1 MYKIDR
7 TEALGPGDDR
17 ARRLLLVFLFAI
29 AAIAAAV
36 IAAWRHGT
44 SVRAARAA
52 ADYEQMARRYEAQ
65 SRFLRQVTDSQ
76 PAAMFIVDPDNRY
89 TFANR
94 IALNRAGIGEA
105 DLIGKTL
112 ASVLGPADARRYEGL
127 NREVLQTGERRMQ
140 IVQSG
145 ANGDLRVVQSEH
157 IPIAEGSDRVPGIM
171 IVEEDITSAVAER
184 ERRERTL
191 QRLIDTLVAVLDRRD
206 PHAANHSLRV
216 AAVARSIAL
225 EMGLGGADA
234 RTAEIAG
241 QLMNIGKAL
250 VPAEMLTRDGALG
263 EDEMRMVRDSLQSGA
278 ALLEGIEFDGPVVET
293 LRQMYERWDGGGAP
307 AGLAGDEIFVT
318 AQIVA
323 VANAFVALTSPRAWR
338 EAVDPEA
345 AAGRLMAET
354 GGAFARRVV
363 SALMNL
369 VDNRNLRNPGTIAG
383 DAAAI
388 H

>member
-1 MYKIDR
+1 
-7 TEALGPGDDR
+7 
-17 ARRLLLVFLFAI
+17 
-29 AAIAAAV
+29 
-36 IAAWRHGT
+36 
-44 SVRAARAA
+44 
-52 ADYEQMARRYEAQ
+52 MARRYETQ
-65 SRFLRQVTDSQ
+65 SKFLRQVTDSQ
-76 PAAMFIVDPDNRY
+76 PAAMFIVDHDNRY
-89 TFANR
+89 RFANR
-94 IALNRAGIGEA
+94 IALNRAGVNEA
-105 DLIGKTL
+105 DLIGKTM
-112 ASVLGPADARRYEGL
+112 AAVLGPADATRYEDL
-127 NREVLQTGERRMQ
+127 NREVMQSGERRMQ

-145 ANGDLRVVQSEH
+145 SNGDLRVVQSEH
-157 IPIAEGSDRVPGIM
+157 IPIAEGADRAPGIM

-191 QRLIDTLVAVLDRRD
+191 QGLIDTLVAVLDGRD
-206 PHAANHSLRV
+206 PHAANHSRRV

-225 EMGLGGADA
+225 EMGLDGEDV

-263 EDEMRMVRDSLQSGA
+263 EDEMRLVRDSLQSGA

-293 LRQMYERWDGGGAP
+293 LRQIYERWDGGGTP
-307 AGLAGDEIFVT
+307 AGLTGNEILVT

-338 EAVDPEA
+338 KAIDPEA
-345 AAGRLMAET
+345 AAGRLMADA

-369 VDNRNLRNPGTIAG
+369 VDNRDLRRLGAVAEGT
-383 DAAAI
+383 AAI